1 MAKRIIKKIKVG
13 VVGCGRI
20 SQKHFQAIKKNSK
33 FLNLVAACDTN
44 VRVLNKLKRDYK
56 IKVYSN
62 FDNMINK
69 EKLDLV
75 SICTPSGYHAQ
86 QTIKAAQKKI
96 NVLTEKPMATS
107 FQDGKKMVEA
117 CKKNKKKLFVVK
129 QIYLYVVIQEIF
141 LKCSLNHF

>member
-20 SQKHFQAIKKNSK
+20 SQKHFKAIKKNSK

-62 FDNMINK
+62 FDNMIKYDNT
-69 EKLDLV
+69 LSRIMNDDLALLNEN
-75 SICTPSGYHAQ
+75 TGYRNLPVNLVQ
-86 QTIKAAQKKI
+86 GGITRRFGTNTTTYQSTDYQ
-96 NVLTEKPMATS
+96 S
-107 FQDGKKMVEA
+107 
-117 CKKNKKKLFVVK
+117 
-129 QIYLYVVIQEIF
+129 
-141 LKCSLNHF
+141 

>member
-86 QTIKAAQKKI
+86 QTIKAAQKKNKCI
-96 NVLTEKPMATS
+96 NRKANGNIFS
-107 FQDGKKMVEA
+107 RWQKDG
-117 CKKNKKKLFVVK
+117 
-129 QIYLYVVIQEIF
+129 
-141 LKCSLNHF
+141 